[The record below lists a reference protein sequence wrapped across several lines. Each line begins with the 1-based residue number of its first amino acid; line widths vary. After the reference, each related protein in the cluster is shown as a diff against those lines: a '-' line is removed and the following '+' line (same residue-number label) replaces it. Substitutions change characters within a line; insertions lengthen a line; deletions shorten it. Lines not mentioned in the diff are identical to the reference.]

1 MTLSHIILRNKLQ
14 TKVFKWKTKT
24 KTNLVLGVGFIL
36 FLFSATPNDSKEV
49 LPQSEI
55 PGRAG

>member
-36 FLFSATPNDSKEV
+36 FWFSATPNDSKEV

>member
-36 FLFSATPNDSKEV
+36 FWFSATPNDSK
-49 LPQSEI
+49 
-55 PGRAG
+55 